1 MKQPLRLV
9 QIGADGTPAE
19 RLDSLPEVARE
30 ACAATAALYGRVGFD
45 PPWIGY
51 LALSGQ
57 DVVGTCAFKT
67 GPRLGKVEIAYFT
80 FPPFEGQGIATAMAR
95 ALIEIA
101 RTADRTMELT
111 AQTLAGT
118 ERFER
123 HPSQTRV
130 SIRWR
135 GRRSGRGHGLGVA
148 SLTDL
153 GLATANVAKPC
164 RTPLKFD

>member
-30 ACAATAALYGRVGFD
+30 ACAATAALYARVGFD

-111 AQTLAGT
+111 AQTLAEPNASNAILRKLGFQFAGAVDVPD
-118 ERFER
+118 EG
-123 HPSQTRV
+123 RV
-130 SIRWR
+130 WEWR
-135 GRRSGRGHGLGVA
+135 LS
-148 SLTDL
+148 
-153 GLATANVAKPC
+153 PI
-164 RTPLKFD
+164 